1 MSEHITIGI
10 IGAGMIGD
18 VHINTIRNDGRGK
31 VKWIAAATDETLLKK
46 LSKHDIKHGTLDY
59 NDILNDPEVDAV
71 VIASPPFTH
80 LEMTF
85 AAIESGKHILL
96 EKPMTVNMNE
106 SNQIIEKAKNYS
118 KVLLECSCR
127 HARLQPKF
135 RFAKKMIEDGE
146 LGEVYHIH
154 HNHLMRSTFIEY
166 NPAGKWALDKTKAGG
181 GPFLDWGVYDLSFHL
196 GLLND
201 EPNLKEI
208 KSFTKSGLK
217 KFKDKN
223 IKQNVE
229 EHGAAYMEFN
239 SGLTYYYE
247 RGSGVHCETANE
259 TRIYGTKGSL
269 RFGYC
274 SWDSPVL
281 DYFYTDN
288 DENEKLDKIEID
300 MSKHSDDNQELMK
313 HFLDCIINGT
323 KPMMTP
329 ALAGKHLGILF
340 KILSG

>member
-1 MSEHITIGI
+1 MPDQIIIGI

-18 VHINTIRNDGRGK
+18 VHINTIRNDGRGR
-31 VKWIAAATDETLLKK
+31 VKWIAAGTNKTLTKK
-46 LSKHDIKHGTLDY
+46 LSKHNIKHGTLDY
-59 NDILNDPEVDAV
+59 HDILNDREVDAV

-80 LEMTF
+80 LQMTL

-96 EKPMTVNMNE
+96 EKPMTVDMKQAD
-106 SNQIIEKAKNYS
+106 QIIEKAKGYN

-135 RFAKKMIEDGE
+135 RLIKNMIKDGK
-146 LGEVYHIH
+146 LGEIYHIH

-166 NPAGKWALDKTKAGG
+166 NPAGKWALDKSKAGG

-201 EPNLKEI
+201 KPNLKEI

-217 KFKDKN
+217 IFKEKN
-223 IKQNVE
+223 IKQNIE
-229 EHGAAYMEFN
+229 EHGAAYMEFDN
-239 SGLTYYYE
+239 GLTYYYE
-247 RGSGVHCETANE
+247 RGSGVHCEVANE

-269 RFGYC
+269 SFGYC
-274 SWDSPVL
+274 SWDSPVM
-281 DYFYTDN
+281 DYFYV
-288 DENEKLDKIEID
+288 DENGDEKLDKIEID
-300 MSKHSDDNQELMK
+300 MSKHKDDNQELMK
-313 HFLDCIINGT
+313 HFLDCIFEGT

-329 ALAGKHLGILF
+329 ELAGKHLNILF
-340 KILSG
+340 KILSR